1 MEWGVWW
8 LALNMMN
15 GKQFNWSGFQT
26 LKCIKF
32 SIIHIQNNNEETLF
46 GLDEAYAT

>member
-1 MEWGVWW
+1 
-8 LALNMMN
+8 MN
-15 GKQFNWSGFQT
+15 GNSLTDQVIRPENA
-26 LKCIKF
+26 LKF